1 MQKPKLLHLTFIHLV
16 LPNTRMSTDLFWSM
30 VCHLKFDA
38 IALFKIIALLTIWS
52 DLLIKMLIILNLFL
66 LPAFHMT
73 RPYEYSVELTVLA
86 FN

>member
-1 MQKPKLLHLTFIHLV
+1 MYKKKLLHLDFIHLI

-30 VCHLKFDA
+30 VCNLNFDE
-38 IALFKIIALLTIWS
+38 IDLFKITALLTIWS
-52 DLLIKMLIILNLFL
+52 DPLMKRLIILNLYL

-86 FN
+86 LN